1 MKKKSKRFL
10 VLFSMLG
17 LMLVLA
23 GCSTTPITENST
35 GIWDGGIILSFS
47 RAIIFLSNLFGG
59 NYGVGIIVFTIIIRV
74 ILLPL
79 MIYQTKSMRKT
90 AEVQPQLKALQA
102 KHSGKDA
109 ATVQKLREEQ
119 QKLYAEAGINP
130 IAGCLP
136 LLVQMPILLALYQ
149 AILRTNVL
157 KTGEF
162 LWLQLGDKDPY
173 FILPILA
180 AILTYFV
187 SKLGVMSQPE
197 ANSMSTIMV
206 YGTPIM
212 ILVTAINLPSA
223 LSLYWVI
230 TNAFSVGQTLL
241 INNPFKITRERE
253 EKVRLEKEKAQ
264 AIQKAKKKAYKG
276 RNKK

>member
-47 RAIIFLSNLFGG
+47 RAIIFLSKLFGG
-59 NYGVGIIVFTIIIRV
+59 NYGVGIIIFTIIIRV

-79 MIYQTKSMRKT
+79 MIYQTRSMRKT

-130 IAGCLP
+130 VAGCLP

-187 SKLGVMSQPE
+187 SKLGVMAQPE
-197 ANSMSTIMV
+197 ANSMSSIMV
-206 YGTPIM
+206 YGTPVM

-230 TNAFSVGQTLL
+230 TNAFSVGQTLM

-253 EKVRLEKEKAQ
+253 EKVRLEKEKVQ

>member
-10 VLFSMLG
+10 VLLSMLG

-47 RAIIFLSNLFGG
+47 RAIIFLSKLFGG
-59 NYGVGIIVFTIIIRV
+59 NYGVGIIIFTIIIRV

-130 IAGCLP
+130 VAGCLP

-173 FILPILA
+173 FILPIFA

-197 ANSMSTIMV
+197 ANSMSTMMV

-212 ILVTAINLPSA
+212 ILVTAVNLPSA

-253 EKVRLEKEKAQ
+253 EKVRLEKEKVQ
-264 AIQKAKKKAYKG
+264 AIKKAKKKAYKG

>member
-173 FILPILA
+173 SILPILA